1 MQYSKNTNCE
11 IAQLKY
17 YRREWKKLPEVK
29 VDNLEA
35 EMKRNKIS
43 RSDIANLLGLSY
55 RTIHS
60 RFNGESE
67 WGYAECVKVRDA
79 YFPDKTLDYLFETEE
94 KERWEEMKVFIT
106 IIILISV
113 CNWIKWRVATL
124 ALIYYNEKNQYKHP
138 NKEEMRVCINFVVR
152 NLLKD
157 LTGR

>member
-1 MQYSKNTNCE
+1 M
-11 IAQLKY
+11 
-17 YRREWKKLPEVK
+17 PEVK

-79 YFPDKTLDYLFETEE
+79 YFPNMTLDYAS
-94 KERWEEMKVFIT
+94 KERARAKMREIQEEHRKFIT
-106 IIILISV
+106 ETRQKKNMKKPGRKSKQHKNELIRIAVEAREHGMSYGRYV
-113 CNWIKWRVATL
+113 G
-124 ALIYYNEKNQYKHP
+124 IYEYQKGMK
-138 NKEEMRVCINFVVR
+138 I
-152 NLLKD
+152 
-157 LTGR
+157 